1 MLLLLHALILC
12 LVAYILPLSLIL
24 LHIPSLPSSPLSFP
38 QRRSPITESTRKY
51 YSYLTG
57 VFVHGYLRASTSEIH
72 AHSETVRI
80 GAAAGHSG
88 ESGQE
93 RHHAGTTPHNKRDV
107 GSGYTC
113 YYCCMP
119 SSPVLLHI
127 YCPYPGLILL
137 HMPSSPV
144 LLHIY
149 CTCFSTVWNYI
160 LQHFNFTPLFR

>member
-1 MLLLLHALILC
+1 MPSSP
-12 LVAYILPLSLIL
+12 VL
-24 LHIPSLPSSPLSFP
+24 LHIYCPYPLSCCIYP
-38 QRRSPITESTRKY
+38 HCPHPVSHSPKEGYRSPKVLGKY

-119 SSPVLLHI
+119 PSPVLLHI